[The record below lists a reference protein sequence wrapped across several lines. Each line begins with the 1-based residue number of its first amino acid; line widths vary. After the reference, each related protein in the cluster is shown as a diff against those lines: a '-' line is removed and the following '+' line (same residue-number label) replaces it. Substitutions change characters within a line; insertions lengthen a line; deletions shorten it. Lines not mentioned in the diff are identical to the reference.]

1 MNPDLLTGFVF
12 WLLAAV
18 SFLAAAGVVFFRD
31 VTRLAIALGVF
42 LLAIAGWFVYYNQG
56 FLAVAQVFVYVGG
69 VLVLVLFAIMLV
81 HRSEQG
87 VPDLESRHSI
97 DVVTVSVSVSAL
109 LFFGLRALPPVA
121 PGATPAGAPE
131 ALAEALLGPM
141 LPQFEAAG
149 LLLLAALVAAVV
161 IGKGTDR

>member
-1 MNPDLLTGFVF
+1 MNPDLLTGLVF

-18 SFLAAAGVVFFRD
+18 SFVAAAGVVFFRD

-109 LFFGLRALPPVA
+109 LFFGLRELPSALPAA
-121 PGATPAGAPE
+121 PSGAPE

-141 LPQFEAAG
+141 LPHFEAAG

-161 IGKGTDR
+161 IGKGADR